1 MCSPATLTHDT
12 HARQDLHLLCSARQA
27 EIGWQLLQEL
37 HVAGNWNELCRTR
50 ELLVEQQPGQDGT
63 MQVPLVTIDRM
74 CSLTIECV
82 LLLDGTMQ
90 MDFAFYRRKLEA
102 KLRRISQEMLLEGR
116 GSLSMSLSN
125 ISQLVSSFASSFA
138 TKMPLRRREV
148 TEEDIE
154 QTAQGLKR
162 ILTSRSAW
170 LSTPEQLEM
179 RGPAEPSLRTLLA
192 WSADELCAYLSC
204 LEGGLAKEMPLK
216 EYAQLLRKAH
226 VGGSQL
232 EVLTHE
238 NLGEMGVP
246 AGDRFPLL
254 KTLRLLAAFYTNMLQ
269 DYTELKVSVRQADHL
284 PKLHAFG
291 GCDAQ
296 VELRLQH
303 GASYQDFRTAVAKR
317 SLHPVWPGQ
326 RANAHTFYISP
337 DDSPPQLSVFLYD
350 VHHVLH
356 SGASVGAHHMS
367 EVLEDLPPATRRRFQ
382 PESVS
387 LREIMNECAQK
398 PVTKTLKLY
407 KQGEPVIGHDT
418 RPATVDVTFEL
429 SRALAYT
436 TFKMQVAATRYP
448 RRGISGQKIEL
459 TVHEDPALNQK
470 TVCAS
475 VRACECASVCGCV
488 VCACPPA
495 HVGSQR
501 LTEHTLDHSPRE
513 RQRRWTARC
522 IPPRLA
528 RLSQILE
535 HGCSSTEI
543 QSCRRIRRRRQHR

>member
-1 MCSPATLTHDT
+1 M
-12 HARQDLHLLCSARQA
+12 
-27 EIGWQLLQEL
+27 
-37 HVAGNWNELCRTR
+37 AGNWNELCRTR
-50 ELLVEQQPGQDGT
+50 ELLVEQQPGQ
-63 MQVPLVTIDRM
+63 
-74 CSLTIECV
+74 
-82 LLLDGTMQ
+82 DGTMQ

-291 GCDAQ
+291 GC
-296 VELRLQH
+296 EI
-303 GASYQDFRTAVAKR
+303 G
-317 SLHPVWPGQ
+317 
-326 RANAHTFYISP
+326 RAHF
-337 DDSPPQLSVFLYD
+337 
-350 VHHVLH
+350 
-356 SGASVGAHHMS
+356 
-367 EVLEDLPPATRRRFQ
+367 
-382 PESVS
+382 
-387 LREIMNECAQK
+387 
-398 PVTKTLKLY
+398 
-407 KQGEPVIGHDT
+407 
-418 RPATVDVTFEL
+418 
-429 SRALAYT
+429 
-436 TFKMQVAATRYP
+436 
-448 RRGISGQKIEL
+448 
-459 TVHEDPALNQK
+459 
-470 TVCAS
+470 
-475 VRACECASVCGCV
+475 
-488 VCACPPA
+488 
-495 HVGSQR
+495 
-501 LTEHTLDHSPRE
+501 
-513 RQRRWTARC
+513 
-522 IPPRLA
+522 
-528 RLSQILE
+528 
-535 HGCSSTEI
+535 
-543 QSCRRIRRRRQHR
+543 